1 MRGGDSATGA
11 VVAAWEALAP
21 DGGGGGARCRDGL
34 STFHIYSFTAHL
46 PGCLYLGMTGRSWPL
61 CSASSP
67 STPTSGP
74 TSKVSTPSSRR
85 PNLTLASYRKLSP
98 TMLAATFCYTLTAST
113 LRQASRDLIL
123 ATLSRLPTTAES
135 PAWESP
141 AGDCWDPSLPP
152 MTSMPSSP
160 ASGLTWTPP
169 SPLSSLG
176 ISTASWT
183 PWTTPWEAPCPSLDR
198 ILQTYSYTDFFRSL
212 HLQVLPLPRP
222 AGSPPGQGLPAPP
235 TGVPAR
241 GGMPLHWPLCGPN
254 EGRRGPHLPCGRGM
268 RGLLLL

>member
-21 DGGGGGARCRDGL
+21 DGGGGGARRRDGL

-113 LRQASRDLIL
+113 LRQAS
-123 ATLSRLPTTAES
+123 S
-135 PAWESP
+135 
-141 AGDCWDPSLPP
+141 
-152 MTSMPSSP
+152 
-160 ASGLTWTPP
+160 
-169 SPLSSLG
+169 
-176 ISTASWT
+176 
-183 PWTTPWEAPCPSLDR
+183 
-198 ILQTYSYTDFFRSL
+198 
-212 HLQVLPLPRP
+212 
-222 AGSPPGQGLPAPP
+222 
-235 TGVPAR
+235 
-241 GGMPLHWPLCGPN
+241 WPLCPAYLPLQKVRP
-254 EGRRGPHLPCGRGM
+254 GRVQLVTVGTLPF
-268 RGLLLL
+268 LP